1 MMDERQ
7 EELMQET
14 FVLIDRMTE
23 NARRITEALGLPRE
37 DMYIVMAAL
46 YRDRLPQHL
55 LDEVNELAE
64 MEQEDM

>member
-1 MMDERQ
+1 MDERQ
-7 EELMQET
+7 EELMQEALT
-14 FVLIDRMTE
+14 LIKRMTE
-23 NARRITEALGLPRE
+23 NARQITEALGLPQE